1 MALFLVNSLM
11 TISIIGFYL
20 GYFFRKTD
28 QKRHRLFNTMGILAN
43 LSAAVY
49 LLSIKYLLGG
59 IAEHQIYPT
68 APEIIIH
75 THRFFAAI
83 ALLLMLCMGY
93 LGWKRKRNLH
103 VKLHYI
109 FLPLYTIVYIS
120 GLFLFQSKPL

>member
-1 MALFLVNSLM
+1 MALFFVNFFM
-11 TISIIGFYL
+11 TLSILGFYT

-28 QKRHRLFNTMGILAN
+28 VKKHRISNSIGILFNLT
-43 LSAAVY
+43 AAVY
-49 LLSIKYLLGG
+49 LLIIKYLLGG
-59 IAEHQIYPT
+59 ITEFQIYPT
-68 APEIIIH
+68 APEFVIH

-83 ALLLMLCMGY
+83 SLVLMLVMGY
-93 LGWKRKRNLH
+93 TGWKRIRNLH

>member
-1 MALFLVNSLM
+1 
-11 TISIIGFYL
+11 
-20 GYFFRKTD
+20 
-28 QKRHRLFNTMGILAN
+28 MGIFAN

-49 LLSIKYLLGG
+49 LLGMKYLLGG

-68 APEIIIH
+68 APEFIIL

-83 ALLLMLCMGY
+83 ALILMLCMGY

>member
-11 TISIIGFYL
+11 TISVIGFYL

-28 QKRHRLFNTMGILAN
+28 QNRHRLFNTIGILAN

-49 LLSIKYLLGG
+49 LLGMKYLLGG
-59 IAEHQIYPT
+59 ITEHQIYPT

-83 ALLLMLCMGY
+83 ALILMLCMGY

>member
-11 TISIIGFYL
+11 TVSLIGFYL
-20 GYFFRKTD
+20 GYFFRKKD
-28 QKRHRLFNTMGILAN
+28 QNRHRFFNTIGILAN

-49 LLSIKYLLGG
+49 LLSMKYLLGG
-59 IAEHQIYPT
+59 ITEHQIYPM

-75 THRFFAAI
+75 IHRFFAAI
-83 ALLLMLCMGY
+83 ALVLMLCMGY

>member
-28 QKRHRLFNTMGILAN
+28 QKRHKVFNSLGILAN

-49 LLSIKYLLGG
+49 LLGMKYLLGG

-83 ALLLMLCMGY
+83 ALILMLCMGY